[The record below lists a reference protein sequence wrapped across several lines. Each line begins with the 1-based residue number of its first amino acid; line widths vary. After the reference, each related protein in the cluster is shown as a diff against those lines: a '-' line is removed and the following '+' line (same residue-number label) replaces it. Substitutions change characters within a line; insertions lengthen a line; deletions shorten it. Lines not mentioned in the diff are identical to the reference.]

1 MASLTETLTGL
12 KNKNT
17 DTTASAQQRYPVQFI
32 SYTCL
37 EGSSYNFYPMTEID
51 DLDLCQYFEHKKLK
65 GYADFFNSSSSFCCG
80 VI

>member
-51 DLDLCQYFEHKKLK
+51 DL
-65 GYADFFNSSSSFCCG
+65 ADAIELAG
-80 VI
+80 RIL

>member
-51 DLDLCQYFEHKKLK
+51 DL
-65 GYADFFNSSSSFCCG
+65 ADAVTTQAHEG
-80 VI
+80 IETQIQQL

>member
-37 EGSSYNFYPMTEID
+37 EGSSYNFYPMVSFIMNA
-51 DLDLCQYFEHKKLK
+51 K
-65 GYADFFNSSSSFCCG
+65 GQNPSAFQ
-80 VI
+80 I

>member
-37 EGSSYNFYPMTEID
+37 EGSSSVSYTHLTLPTT
-51 DLDLCQYFEHKKLK
+51 
-65 GYADFFNSSSSFCCG
+65 SR
-80 VI
+80 V